1 MPDDQNVS
9 SEPIPETSAR
19 AMDSVSDPVEPES
32 SQTTASTAIDML
44 PEAPESPTNDSIIT
58 PVKDQN
64 GGVNEPES
72 DTPEPSKES
81 EISQSNQVQPESN
94 PEPVQSV
101 PTESAPTAPAP
112 LTPQAPQ
119 SQSPAQQDQTG
130 FIRTLLAKAQAKIQ
144 SNKQKKLDKI
154 ILFAQ
159 KKKIIAN
166 EDVQKLLRVSDATAT
181 RYLVKLVQQGRLAR
195 VGNPRD
201 AKYQFLH

>member
-1 MPDDQNVS
+1 MDDDQTPDVAVTPTAEAQTPEAPVSDVS
-9 SEPIPETSAR
+9 SQPSGSEPFDLP
-19 AMDSVSDPVEPES
+19 
-32 SQTTASTAIDML
+32 
-44 PEAPESPTNDSIIT
+44 PEAPESSINASAIT
-58 PVKDQN
+58 PVEDQN
-64 GGVNEPES
+64 ERVNQLESATQEAPNEP
-72 DTPEPSKES
+72 P
-81 EISQSNQVQPESN
+81 ISVPVQP
-94 PEPVQSV
+94 V
-101 PTESAPTAPAP
+101 PTQLAPSAPAA

-119 SQSPAQQDQTG
+119 PQSPAQQDQTG
-130 FIRTLLAKAQAKIQ
+130 FIRALLVKAQAKIQ